1 MAGKSLTGVAVRART
16 LEWAVPRAAG
26 DVSSAATDCRQAS
39 LTLGEGQVNILDG
52 LRAEH
57 DRLVGD
63 IRAATGKLNTL
74 ATVGIPAGWVLL
86 RVVDLPAAE
95 PDELRGMVD
104 LQVDKFSPFPAE
116 ESVISYELF
125 SEHDGRARVLL
136 SAIRTEGIDLLGKA
150 LGAAG
155 IQPKRVDLNLLGWW
169 RLLNDAGH
177 VHQSGAQAILILD
190 DTCTDIV
197 VTAAGVPLAMRS
209 LTGLDDLPPEE
220 AAEEIARE
228 TIYTLTAVDLER
240 TGEHL
245 AEIAV
250 WHRGG
255 EFAEAL
261 IRQFRT
267 PFDLT
272 AKSYA
277 LDSLPPLTEGIVRR
291 AADAGPGRLD
301 LAPPAWHADEVRRR
315 SRARLLSVSASLLA
329 VWVLAVSFLFGG
341 LQYEKVKLARLET
354 RIETMKGPAEEVR
367 ATRDRVL
374 GLEQYVNRTHSAL
387 ECLREVSDLLPPGME
402 LKSFTYTKGKSLEL
416 SGEADAVTQVYDFKK
431 EMEKSKL
438 FTATELPRTF
448 KGSGGIKE
456 VFKITATL
464 PGGNP

>member
-1 MAGKSLTGVAVRART
+1 MAGKTLTGVAVRARS

-26 DVSSAATDCRQAS
+26 DASPATGHRRAD
-39 LTLGEGQVNILDG
+39 LTLGEGQLNLLDG

-57 DRLVGD
+57 DRIVGD
-63 IRAATGKLNTL
+63 IRTATGRLNTL
-74 ATVGIPAGWVLL
+74 AVVGIPAGWVLL

-116 ESVISYELF
+116 ESAVSYELLA
-125 SEHDGRARVLL
+125 EHEGRARVLL

-150 LGAAG
+150 LRTAG

-169 RLLNDAGH
+169 RLLHDAGH
-177 VHQSGAQAILILD
+177 VHQTGAQAILILD

-209 LTGLDDLPPEE
+209 LTGLDDLLPEE

-228 TIYTLTAVDLER
+228 TVYTLTAVDLER

-255 EFAEAL
+255 ELAEAL
-261 IRQFRT
+261 LRKFRD
-267 PFDLT
+267 PFELT
-272 AKSYA
+272 AKSYS
-277 LDSLPPLTEGIVRR
+277 LDTLPPLTEGLVRR
-291 AADAGPGRLD
+291 AAEAGPGRLD
-301 LAPPAWHADEVRRR
+301 LAPPAWHADEVSRR
-315 SRARLLSVSASLLA
+315 SRARLLAFSASLLA
-329 VWVLAVSFLFGG
+329 VWVVAISILFGG
-341 LQYEKVKLARLET
+341 LQYEKMKLAGLEARLEK
-354 RIETMKGPAEEVR
+354 MKGPADDVR

-374 GLEQYVNRTHSAL
+374 GLEQYVNRTRSAL
-387 ECLREVSDLLPPGME
+387 ECLREISDLLPPGME
-402 LKSFTYTKGKSLEL
+402 LKSFTYTKGKSVEL

-438 FTATELPRTF
+438 FTATDLPRTF

-456 VFKITATL
+456 VFKITAAL
-464 PGGNP
+464 PGGAP